1 MLMKILKWS
10 GIILG
15 SILLLLIVFYTVVYF
30 QTESRANKLYDVKLQ
45 SLTIP
50 NDSASY
56 ALGKHI
62 AGIRGCLE
70 CHGND
75 LSGNVFLDESTPLG
89 LLYASNLTRGKG
101 GISYTDQD
109 WIRALRHGLGKDN
122 KSLWFM
128 PSPEVSTPLSNQDM
142 GALIYFLKSQPPVD
156 KTHPAKEL
164 KPLGRL
170 LTFLGEFPL
179 FPAEAIDHDAKP
191 VDHIPA
197 AIDPVYG
204 KYLAVTCS
212 GCHGANFKG
221 GPGHSPGEPRIAD
234 LTQTGNVGKWN
245 SHDFITAMRTG
256 KTPDGRV
263 LSDFM
268 PWKYLA
274 TTYTD
279 DELKAIHLYLHD
291 LK

>member
-1 MLMKILKWS
+1 MFGKILQWT
-10 GIILG
+10 GVVLG
-15 SILLLLIVFYTVVYF
+15 SIVLLLVVFYAVVYF
-30 QTESRANKLYDVKLQ
+30 RTESRANKVYAVKLQ
-45 SLTIP
+45 SLALP

-70 CHGND
+70 CHGAD
-75 LSGNVFLDESTPLG
+75 LGGKAFLDESTPLG
-89 LLYASNLTRGKG
+89 LLYASNLTRGRG

-128 PSPEVSTPLSNQDM
+128 PSPEVSTPLSNRDM
-142 GALIYFLKSQPPVD
+142 GALIYYLKSQPPVD
-156 KTHPAKEL
+156 KTHPAKEI

-179 FPAEAIDHDAKP
+179 LPAEAIDHNAQP

-197 AIDPVYG
+197 AVDPAYG

-221 GPGHSPGEPRIAD
+221 GPGHSPGEPAIAD
-234 LTQTGNVGKWN
+234 LTQTGNVGKWT
-245 SHDFITAMRTG
+245 SDGFVTAMRTG
-256 KTPDGRV
+256 KTPDGRL

-268 PWKYLA
+268 PWKYLSK
-274 TTYTD
+274 TYTE
-279 DELKAIHLYLHD
+279 DELKAIYLFLHE

>member
-1 MLMKILKWS
+1 MLKKILKWA
-10 GIILG
+10 GIVLG
-15 SILLLLIVFYTVVYF
+15 SIILLLIVFYAVVYF
-30 QTESRANKLYDVKLQ
+30 QTESRANKVYDVKLQ
-45 SLTIP
+45 SLPIP
-50 NDSASY
+50 TDSASY
-56 ALGKHI
+56 TLGKHI
-62 AGIRGCLE
+62 AGIRGCQE

-75 LSGNVFLDESTPLG
+75 LSGQVFADETSPLG
-89 LLYASNLTRGKG
+89 LLYTANLTPGKG

-128 PSPEVSTPLSNQDM
+128 PSHEVSAPLSNQDM
-142 GALIYFLKSQPPVD
+142 GALICFLKSQPPVD

-170 LTFLGEFPL
+170 LTFLGEFPM
-179 FPAEAIDHDAKP
+179 FPAEAINH
-191 VDHIPA
+191 A
-197 AIDPVYG
+197 AIPVEVMTPAIDLAYG

-234 LTQTGNVGKWN
+234 LTQTGNVGKWT
-245 SHDFITAMRTG
+245 SDDFVATIRTG
-256 KTPDGRV
+256 KTPDGRI

-268 PWKYLA
+268 PWKYLSK
-274 TTYTD
+274 TYKD
-279 DELKAIHLYLHD
+279 DELKAIYLFLHE